1 MMRLADR
8 LLNRMTQKVTVEAGC
23 STRYYC
29 QNGYYYLR
37 VCCLNEGCQTTLIAK
52 GC

>member
-8 LLNRMTQKVTVEAGC
+8 LLNRLTHKVTVEAGC
-23 STRYYC
+23 SDKYYC
-29 QNGYYYLR
+29 SNGYYYR
-37 VCCLNEGCQTTLIAK
+37 VFCCYNEGCTTTLVAK